1 MVKVNLIGFKE
12 LQAKIA
18 KAPVELKK
26 EVGAEV
32 QFAAE
37 EFRER
42 AIKDAPADV
51 GFLRG
56 QIIVK
61 KISEMTAEVVSGSK
75 YSAPMEFGTKKKFRP
90 QVGVDASQFKGQPTG
105 GTFKEMIANIT
116 NWVHRK
122 GIAGTYSVKTRRR
135 TGNKATVQSQ
145 DRQLAFLIARSI
157 LNNGVRPHPFF
168 FKQILPVRRD
178 LVRRVINVLKGI

>member
-18 KAPVELKK
+18 KAPAELKK
-26 EVGAEV
+26 EVGAEI

-37 EFRER
+37 EFREL

-56 QIIVK
+56 QITVK

-75 YSAPMEFGTKKKFRP
+75 YSAPMEFGTKSKFRP
-90 QVGVDASQFKGQPTG
+90 VIGVDASQFKGQPSG
-105 GTFKEMIANIT
+105 GSWLEFISNIK
-116 NWVHRK
+116 NWVKRK
-122 GIAGTYSVKTRRR
+122 GLPSNSAY
-135 TGNKATVQSQ
+135 
-145 DRQLAFLIARSI
+145 LIARSI
-157 LNNGVRPHPFF
+157 FKHGVRPHPFF

-178 LVRRVINVLKGI
+178 LVKRLINVLKGI